1 MSRQVIWEARA
12 IDQAAGFLHDDPD
25 GSVRCSNAVAR
36 LAYGPALSGRSH
48 MGHLTD
54 GGCASA
60 ATG

>member
-1 MSRQVIWEARA
+1 MSRQVIWEAQA

-25 GSVRCSNAVAR
+25 GVRGMLDAVAR
-36 LAYGPALSGRSH
+36 LLMIPVLTGRSR

>member
-1 MSRQVIWEARA
+1 MSFQVIWEAQA
-12 IDQAAGFLHDDPD
+12 IDQAAGFLRDDPD
-25 GSVRCSNAVAR
+25 GVREMLDAVAR
-36 LAYGPALSGRSH
+36 LTEESRLLGPSL